1 MTDDDRKEIDAIL
14 SANLDAIWTEFR
26 EQSARMSAIRFGLED
41 LYADAYA
48 GRAGDFSERMQHLL
62 QLTRDA
68 PVKGDPMQRDALEDL
83 KVRTAT
89 HLERLRA
96 AVAARI
102 EARSR

>member
-1 MTDDDRKEIDAIL
+1 MTDEDRNEINDIL
-14 SANLDAIWTEFR
+14 SANLAEIWTEFR

-48 GRAGDFSERMQHLL
+48 GRAPAFKERMELLL

-68 PVKGDPMQRDALEDL
+68 PVKGEPMERDALEDL
-83 KVRTAT
+83 QVRIAT
-89 HLERLRA
+89 HLERLKV

-102 EARSR
+102 EARAT